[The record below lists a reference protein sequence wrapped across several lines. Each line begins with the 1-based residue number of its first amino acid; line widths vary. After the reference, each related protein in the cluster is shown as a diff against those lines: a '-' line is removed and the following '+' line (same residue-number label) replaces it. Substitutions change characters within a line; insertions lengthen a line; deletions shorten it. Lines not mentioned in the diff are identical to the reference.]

1 MLHFLLNRHLFQSE
15 KRTGMLFF
23 YNVYK
28 HLLHGNEKHP
38 QSETSPKAG
47 RFIKTMTEKNILLI
61 DNDRIILDSLCEFLS
76 LEGFQP
82 TGAETLKAAL
92 GKLQQQNYSLIIT
105 EVNLPDGDGFD
116 LLDTVRKDYPQTVVI
131 VMTGYGSI
139 ESAVKAIKRG
149 AYEYLTKPIVDDELR
164 LVVERAI
171 KQQSLISEN
180 ENLRLQLEQ
189 KYSLEN
195 IISHDYKMAKIF
207 ELVEAVADNKTTILM
222 TGPSGTGKSML
233 AKAIHHRSSRRN
245 KPFVEVGCGAL
256 PETLLESELFG
267 HVKGAFTGAV
277 SNKEGKFLAANG
289 GTIFLDEVA
298 NASPALQVKLLRVL
312 EDRQFEPVGSNKTE
326 TVDTRIL
333 LASNKD
339 LNEEVKQ
346 GRFREDLYYRINV
359 VTIDLPPLCERVGD
373 VRLLAKHFLQVYCAQ
388 HNKEKLGITNE
399 AMEYLERYS
408 WPGNVRELENTI
420 ERAVLLSKDKF
431 IGPFDLP
438 DSIRQN
444 QWQKTYRPMSLKDA
458 LTEPEKNIV
467 HRALQANHWNRQET
481 AKALQIN
488 RTTLYKKMKQYGLD
502 AEAERLGLT

>member
-1 MLHFLLNRHLFQSE
+1 MR
-15 KRTGMLFF
+15 
-23 YNVYK
+23 
-28 HLLHGNEKHP
+28 
-38 QSETSPKAG
+38 
-47 RFIKTMTEKNILLI
+47 EKNILVV
-61 DNDRIILDSLCEFLS
+61 DDDRIILDSLCEFLS
-76 LEGFQP
+76 LEGFR
-82 TGAETLKAAL
+82 TNGAETLKGAIAEL
-92 GKLQQQNYSLIIT
+92 EKQSYGLVIT
-105 EVNLPDGDGFD
+105 DVNLPDGDGFE
-116 LLDTVRKDYPQTVVI
+116 LLDNIGKNYPQTVVI
-131 VMTGYGSI
+131 AITGYGSI

-180 ENLRLQLEQ
+180 ESLRLQLEQ

-207 ELVEAVADNKTTILM
+207 ELVEAVADSKTTMLM
-222 TGPSGTGKSML
+222 AGPSGTGKSML

-267 HVKGAFTGAV
+267 YVKGAFTGAV
-277 SNKEGKFLAANG
+277 SNKEGKFLAANS

-298 NASPALQVKLLRVL
+298 NASPALQAKLLRVL

-431 IGPFDLP
+431 IYPFDLP
-438 DSIRQN
+438 NSIKQDR
-444 QWQKTYRPMSLKDA
+444 WQKAYNPMSLKEA
-458 LTEPEKNIV
+458 LAEPEKNLI
-467 HRALQANHWNRQET
+467 HQALETNHWNRQET

-502 AEAERLGLT
+502 VEAERLGLT